1 MSKYS
6 DLLYQG
12 FIRVVGLSGKNFDFI
27 KYKGI
32 YVKHFEII
40 CAIVIVISFS
50 SNIVLAAGKPETND
64 DSAAQ
69 ITTLFKQAVAKVNRG
84 EYSKALVDFEKIV
97 RDEPR
102 NADAHNYIGF
112 CYRKSGQLKDA
123 QAAYNRV
130 FAINPEHR
138 GALEYQGELFL
149 KLGDLQSA
157 KRNLEKLIKICGKEC
172 KESSELQRAISG
184 FMASS

>member
-1 MSKYS
+1 M
-6 DLLYQG
+6 
-12 FIRVVGLSGKNFDFI
+12 R
-27 KYKGI
+27 
-32 YVKHFEII
+32 HFEII
-40 CAIVIVISFS
+40 FATAVFIFFS

-64 DSAAQ
+64 DSGSQTSA
-69 ITTLFKQAVAKVNRG
+69 FYKQAVAKVNRG
-84 EYSKALVDFEKIV
+84 EYIKALVDLEKIV

-123 QAAYNRV
+123 QAAYNKV
-130 FAINPEHR
+130 FAVNPEHR

-157 KRNLEKLIKICGKEC
+157 KRNLEKLIKICGREC
-172 KESSELQRAISG
+172 KESSELERAISG
-184 FMASS
+184 FMASN

>member
-1 MSKYS
+1 M
-6 DLLYQG
+6 
-12 FIRVVGLSGKNFDFI
+12 R
-27 KYKGI
+27 
-32 YVKHFEII
+32 HFEII
-40 CAIVIVISFS
+40 FATAVFIFFS

-64 DSAAQ
+64 DSGSQTSAF
-69 ITTLFKQAVAKVNRG
+69 FKQAVAKVNRG
-84 EYSKALVDFEKIV
+84 EYIKALVDLEKIV

-123 QAAYNRV
+123 QAAYNKV
-130 FAINPEHR
+130 FAVNPEHR

-157 KRNLEKLIKICGKEC
+157 KRNLEKLIKICGREC
-172 KESSELQRAISG
+172 KESSELERAISG
-184 FMASS
+184 FMASN

>member
-1 MSKYS
+1 M
-6 DLLYQG
+6 
-12 FIRVVGLSGKNFDFI
+12 R
-27 KYKGI
+27 
-32 YVKHFEII
+32 HFEII
-40 CAIVIVISFS
+40 VAIVVVIFFS
-50 SNIVLAAGKPETND
+50 SNIVWAAGKPATND
-64 DSAAQ
+64 DPAIQTSSF
-69 ITTLFKQAVAKVNRG
+69 FKQAVAKVNRG
-84 EYSKALVDFEKIV
+84 EYSEALVDLEKIV

-149 KLGDLQSA
+149 KLGDLRSA
-157 KRNLEKLIKICGKEC
+157 KRNLEKLIKICGREC
-172 KESSELQRAISG
+172 KESSELERAISD
-184 FMASS
+184 FMASN

>member
-1 MSKYS
+1 M
-6 DLLYQG
+6 
-12 FIRVVGLSGKNFDFI
+12 
-27 KYKGI
+27 
-32 YVKHFEII
+32 KHFEII
-40 CAIVIVISFS
+40 CAIVVVIFFS
-50 SNIVLAAGKPETND
+50 SNTVLAAGKPETND
-64 DSAAQ
+64 DSATQ
-69 ITTLFKQAVAKVNRG
+69 TSSLFKQAVAKVNRG
-84 EYSKALVDFEKIV
+84 EYSKALVDLEKIV

-102 NADAHNYIGF
+102 NADAQNYIGF

-138 GALEYQGELFL
+138 GALEYEGELFL

-184 FMASS
+184 FMASN